1 MPGKCVWDVRGAVAE
16 EALGR
21 GEGSEVARG
30 RAQVV
35 EGHTGGVGWLH
46 KHLDQG
52 SGYKGHLQ
60 TN

>member
-1 MPGKCVWDVRGAVAE
+1 MRGAVAE
-16 EALGR
+16 EAVGR
-21 GEGSEVARG
+21 GEGSEVAMG